1 MEKIL
6 TQEEIDAL
14 FRATQKGHIPPAAA
28 QAPQKNVG
36 KFNLREISQINKE
49 QVRALSGLHENFA
62 RSITDSL
69 GAYLR
74 VGFDFDLVSV
84 EQLTFSEIVS
94 RLPEL
99 AYLCSMRMQP
109 LDAIGL
115 LQMDLAVAFPIIDLV
130 LGGPGSGAFDIREL
144 TEIEEQIL
152 ETVMRILTRE
162 LQSAWAPVLPV
173 EIEFEQRQQSSHT
186 QLLMGPT
193 ERCLALSF
201 EIKMSDA
208 QGVLNVTLPAVASNA
223 VLRKLTAQS
232 VYSRR
237 GRSASHVQLIQRHL
251 LDGGFDVQL
260 RLPRVPVSVRDLT
273 ELEVGQVLP
282 LHQPVEQPA
291 NLYVAEKEMFAVYP
305 VACGLVRGA
314 QILNRN
320 SIIPANRK
328 AEV

>member
-14 FRATQKGHIPPAAA
+14 FRATQKGQIPAGK
-28 QAPQKNVG
+28 QVPQKNAS
-36 KFNLREISQINKE
+36 KFNVREISQITKD
-49 QVRALSGLHENFA
+49 QVRALSALHESFA

-74 VGFDFDLVSV
+74 VGFDFFLVSV
-84 EQLTFSEIVS
+84 EQLTFSEILS

-99 AYLCSMRMQP
+99 TYLCSMRMNP

-115 LQMDLAVAFPIIDLV
+115 LQMDLAVTFPIIDLV
-130 LGGPGSGAFDIREL
+130 LGGPGNGAFELRDL

-193 ERCLALSF
+193 ERCLALNF
-201 EIKMSDA
+201 EIKMPDA
-208 QGVLNVTLPAVASNA
+208 HGVLNVTLPAVASNA
-223 VLRKLTAQS
+223 ILRKLSMQS
-232 VYSRR
+232 AYSKR
-237 GRSASHVQLIQRHL
+237 GRSASHAHQIQGRL
-251 LDGGFDVQL
+251 LDGGYAVEL
-260 RLPRVPVSVRDLT
+260 RLPPAAVSVRDLT
-273 ELEVGQVLP
+273 ELKVGQVLA
-282 LHQPVEQPA
+282 LQQSVEQPA
-291 NLYVAEKEMFAVYP
+291 VLYVAEKDMFAVYP

-320 SIIPANRK
+320 SIIPASRK
-328 AEV
+328 AEA